1 MLSTIFREMIQL
13 AEKHGTVKDVM
24 FKETER
30 ECAVTFINNG
40 KTHELYYS
48 EKMEGDSDAI
58 QN

>member
-24 FKETER
+24 FKETDR
-30 ECAVTFINNG
+30 ECAVTFETNG
-40 KTHELYYS
+40 KTHEIYYS
-48 EKMEGDSDAI
+48 EKMEGNTDAI